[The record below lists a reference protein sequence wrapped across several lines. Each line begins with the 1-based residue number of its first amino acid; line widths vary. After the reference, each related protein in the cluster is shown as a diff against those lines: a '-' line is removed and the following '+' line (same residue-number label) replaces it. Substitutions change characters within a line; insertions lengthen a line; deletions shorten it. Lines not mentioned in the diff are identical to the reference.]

1 MIRFG
6 TSGWRAIIA
15 EEFTVANVRRVAAA
29 IGRHLIATG
38 QARRGVFV
46 GYDTRFMSDRFAHEA
61 AITLAARGV
70 PVVLSPTPIPTP
82 AVAFAVVEGRRA
94 GGINITASHNP
105 PEYSGIKFSVASGA
119 PAPPEITR
127 AIEQL
132 LADEPGTPPGRPAQ
146 VREADARA
154 AYFRQLLRLV
164 RPNRIRKARLQI

>member
-46 GYDTRFMSDRFAHEA
+46 GYDTRFMSDRFAHEVA
-61 AITLAARGV
+61 TTLAARGV

-82 AVAFAVVEGRRA
+82 AVAFAVVDGRRA

-105 PEYSGIKFSVASGA
+105 PEYSGLKLSTSDGA
-119 PAPPEITR
+119 PALPEVTR
-127 AIEQL
+127 AIEQI
-132 LADEPGTPPGRPAQ
+132 LAEEA
-146 VREADARA
+146 ADAA
-154 AYFRQLLRLV
+154 AGGAAAGGG
-164 RPNRIRKARLQI
+164 PK